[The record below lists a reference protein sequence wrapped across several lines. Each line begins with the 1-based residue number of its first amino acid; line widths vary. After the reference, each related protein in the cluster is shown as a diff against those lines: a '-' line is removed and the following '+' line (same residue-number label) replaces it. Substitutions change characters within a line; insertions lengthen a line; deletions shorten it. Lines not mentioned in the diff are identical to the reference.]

1 MFQKIKSYLFKGNRA
16 QWCVFIVLVLLIF
29 IKCVLFHWFCFHSVL
44 ISSLWKN
51 TFEFFRFWGG
61 KLLPAL
67 FLGSFVFVTKRCW
80 WTIIINIVCD
90 IWLIANLFYYKA
102 NSLFLSVETMKM
114 ADNLNGF
121 WNSLYAYMGWDIFSF
136 IVITIFYTILYFT
149 CIKRDI
155 KPNILK
161 FICILILSIAL
172 SVFNNCCYAKV
183 MHGWN
188 NTNDTI
194 AQVHSQMLAAEE
206 FHYYYPF
213 GNVYYYAKIETC
225 TDYDAWSGFYIKD
238 YSILSYLPA
247 TYIFNLLRPAG
258 KIITLSTHDIAQ
270 ISPFF
275 NPHDIS
281 KISPK
286 TNLVFIL
293 FESMESWP
301 IDSVCGYNYMPNIS
315 NLAHN
320 EHVLYCEK
328 LKSQVRHGNS
338 ADGQMIGATGVL
350 PISNGATCR
359 LYANNRFP
367 GFAECYPQASIV
379 NPAPGMWAQEKMT
392 RGYQFNNLIEPPKK
406 EHWNDEDVINQTLQY
421 IDTIKEAFAV
431 LGITVTS
438 HVPFTY
444 GAEHVKFNIEGMPQ
458 IMSAYLNCLSYTDS
472 CVGTL
477 INSILNNDTL
487 KNNTTIVISGDH
499 TIFRSQNTEIDNFA
513 ANHGI
518 NMRTTKTF
526 TPLIIYSPHIQ
537 ENIQLTDTFY
547 QMDIYPTIMHLI
559 GCEDYYWKGLGV
571 NLLDSAARNNRPISE
586 QEAFILSDKLI
597 RANWFESNTK
607 RK

>member
-1 MFQKIKSYLFKGNRA
+1 
-16 QWCVFIVLVLLIF
+16 
-29 IKCVLFHWFCFHSVL
+29 
-44 ISSLWKN
+44 
-51 TFEFFRFWGG
+51 
-61 KLLPAL
+61 
-67 FLGSFVFVTKRCW
+67 
-80 WTIIINIVCD
+80 
-90 IWLIANLFYYKA
+90 
-102 NSLFLSVETMKM
+102 MKM

-121 WNSLYAYMGWDIFSF
+121 WDSLYAYMGWDIISF

-149 CIKRDI
+149 CIKIYI

-161 FICILILSIAL
+161 FICTLILSVAL
-172 SVFNNCCYAKV
+172 SVFNNWCYTKV
-183 MHGWN
+183 MLRGWK
-188 NTNDTI
+188 
-194 AQVHSQMLAAEE
+194 
-206 FHYYYPF
+206 FHWYYPF
-213 GNVYYYAKIETC
+213 GSVYYHAKTETW
-225 TDYDAWSGFYIKD
+225 TDTNVWTQIYIKE
-238 YSILSYLPA
+238 YSILSYFPA
-247 TYIFNLLRPAG
+247 TYIFNLLRPVG
-258 KIITLSTHDIAQ
+258 EITTLSTQDIAQ
-270 ISPFF
+270 IGPFF

-301 IDSVCGYNYMPNIS
+301 IDSVCGYNYMPNIT

-320 EHVLYCEK
+320 EHVLYCKK

-392 RGYQFNNLIEPPKK
+392 RGYQFNNLIEPKK
-406 EHWNDEDVINQTLQY
+406 QEHWNDEDVINQTLQY
-421 IDTIKEAFAV
+421 IDTIKEPFAV

-487 KNNTTIVISGDH
+487 NNNTTIVISGDH
-499 TIFRSQNTEIDNFA
+499 TIFRSQDTEIDNFA

-526 TPLIIYSPHIQ
+526 TPLIIYSPYIQ

-571 NLLDSAARNNRPISE
+571 NLLDSVARNNRPISE

-597 RANWFESNTK
+597 RANWFESYTK
-607 RK
+607 EK